1 LTQRLRRFV
10 AQSVAQPVTEPSP
23 PPSPSGERCELCGA
37 ALAPGHGHLVD
48 LEERSL
54 RCACRPCAL
63 LFVRPGAA
71 HGRYRTVPDRYLHDP
86 DLVITDGWWDSLQ
99 VPVTIAFFFRH
110 EGSQLPVA
118 FYPSPAG
125 ATESTLSLEAWN
137 EVLASSPLLGVLEPD
152 VEALLVRRRDD
163 SYEAYLVPVD
173 ACYELVGLVRT
184 TWRGFDGGDEA
195 RAAIDAFFDRV
206 AARSRP
212 VAVP

>member
-1 LTQRLRRFV
+1 
-10 AQSVAQPVTEPSP
+10 
-23 PPSPSGERCELCGA
+23 
-37 ALAPGHGHLVD
+37 
-48 LEERSL
+48 
-54 RCACRPCAL
+54 
-63 LFVRPGAA
+63 
-71 HGRYRTVPDRYLHDP
+71 VPDRYLHDP
-86 DLVITDGWWDSLQ
+86 HLVLTDVWWDSLQ
-99 VPVTIAFFFRH
+99 VPVTMAFFFRH

-137 EVLASSPLLGVLEPD
+137 EVLASSPLLGALEPD

-163 SYEAYLVPVD
+163 GYEAYLVPVD
-173 ACYELVGLVRT
+173 ACYELVGVVRT